1 MPSKKDRRAYYKA
14 YREERKKHSQRVVV
28 RLTPEEYEFFEQK
41 AKQRNISVK
50 ALMEE
55 STRESLS
62 TPPVDY
68 PSLIDDIRE
77 LKGFVKPIA
86 DTINRI
92 AHETNKNHF
101 LKDENELLLEIQKL
115 EGTVKGFIQYKMN
128 DQR

>member
-1 MPSKKDRRAYYKA
+1 MS
-14 YREERKKHSQRVVV
+14 V
-28 RLTPEEYEFFEQK
+28 RFTPEEYELFEQE
-41 AKQRNISVK
+41 AKKRNISVK
-50 ALMEE
+50 TLIEE
-55 STRESLS
+55 NIRESLAI
-62 TPPVDY
+62 PPVDHS
-68 PSLIDDIRE
+68 PLMNDLLE